1 MRLHGADRV
10 MERRVW
16 DHEQFKIAKSRDLGP
31 TDLGGISLRTSNLED
46 DPGFEETVTG
56 ITGELE
62 G

>member
-16 DHEQFKIAKSRDLGP
+16 DHEQFRFAKSRDLGP
-31 TDLGGISLRTSNLED
+31 TGLGAIALRSSNLEG

-56 ITGELE
+56 ITEELE
-62 G
+62 D